1 MILVNAFVKLSQN
14 GTFFPNAWL
23 YVFKRSLQ
31 SDNDLFFKRIIHE
44 DEEFTPRLFLEASLT
59 VITNKMY
66 FKPRVRAGS
75 IMQTSRSERNV
86 TGYLESINTLVE
98 LKNNSSGLCKKYI
111 DVRIRQNIV
120 HIFSILKQS
129 NMTLTHSTN
138 ESLSKVLKANADPL
152 IFIAKH
158 NVFIYKVAKYFLKRI
173 GFIV

>member
-1 MILVNAFVKLSQN
+1 
-14 GTFFPNAWL
+14 
-23 YVFKRSLQ
+23 
-31 SDNDLFFKRIIHE
+31 
-44 DEEFTPRLFLEASLT
+44 
-59 VITNKMY
+59 
-66 FKPRVRAGS
+66 
-75 IMQTSRSERNV
+75 MQTSSSERNV